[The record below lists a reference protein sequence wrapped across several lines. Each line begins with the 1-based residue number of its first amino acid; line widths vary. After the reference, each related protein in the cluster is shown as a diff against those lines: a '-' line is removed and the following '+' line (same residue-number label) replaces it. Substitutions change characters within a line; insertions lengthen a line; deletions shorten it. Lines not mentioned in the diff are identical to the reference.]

1 MVAIAVIILAALL
14 LLFYSVCRTSSRIS
28 RMEEENPWRS

>member
-1 MVAIAVIILAALL
+1 MIILAIIIAGLL
-14 LLFYSVCRTSSRIS
+14 LLFYSLCRTSSRIS